1 MTKLDEII
9 EYIHYHPL
17 AKRADIVKS
26 IGADSSESTI
36 KRLIA
41 RAIEDGMVE
50 VSGVGRGTSYTITSK
65 AHLLRTVDLDTY
77 YSVPMDKREVQI
89 GYNFELIREE
99 IPKIDLFSPEELDRL
114 EKCQAIFKRHM
125 QEMPRGSCA
134 YNRELERLGIDLSWK
149 SAQIEGNTY
158 TLIETETLFKELKEA
173 KGKKHEE
180 AQMLL
185 NHKSALKAIIE
196 APDYFRRLS
205 LGRLEDIHGVLVE
218 HLNVERSMRYRRVRI
233 TGTKYQPLE
242 VEAQIREAIE
252 DMCELINGKGNP
264 YEKALLALLLIA
276 YIQPFED
283 GNKRTSRL
291 TANALLLA
299 YGCCPLTF
307 RSVDANDYRAALL
320 LFYEQNNVSAFKRIF
335 LEQVEFACNEYF

>member
-1 MTKLDEII
+1 MEVVDRIL
-9 EYIHYHPL
+9 EYLHYHPL
-17 AKRADIVKS
+17 SKRVDIEVFVKV
-26 IGADSSESTI
+26 SSSSTI
-36 KRLIA
+36 KRVIS
-41 RAIEDGMVE
+41 RAIADDLIVA
-50 VSGVGRGTSYTITSK
+50 SGVGKATVYSITPK

-77 YSVPMDKREVQI
+77 YAKAVDEREVQS
-89 GYNFELIREE
+89 GYNFDLIREE
-99 IPKIDLFSPEELDRL
+99 IPKIELFNADEKVRL
-114 EKCQAIFKRHM
+114 EHCQEIFRQHM
-125 QEMPRGSCA
+125 EEMPRGTVR

-149 SAQIEGNTY
+149 SSQIEGNTY
-158 TLIETETLFKELKEA
+158 TLIETETLLKELKEA

-180 AQMLL
+180 AVMLL

-196 APDYFRRLS
+196 RPQYFQQLS
-205 LGRLEDIHGVLVE
+205 LGRVEDIHSILVE
-218 HLNVERSMRYRRVRI
+218 DLGVERRMRHRRVRI
-233 TGTKYQPLE
+233 TGTKYQPLD
-242 VEAQIREAIE
+242 VESQIREAVD
-252 DMCELINGKGNP
+252 DMCALINGKENP
-264 YEKALLALLLIA
+264 FEKALLALLLIA

-291 TANALLLA
+291 VSNAILLA